1 MLGNRRSKCLLGI
14 LSIIIVISS
23 AEHIAAQ
30 TSAPTAAPAASPT
43 PSPTPSSSP
52 SPKTNIFKNILR
64 DQKAIWTSPAH
75 VHGNDAPWL
84 VMLGV
89 TTGGFLATDRATGD
103 DMATHTGQ
111 LNASRIISYA
121 GSAYGV
127 SLGAGSFYLIGL
139 ATHNQR
145 ARETGVLSAE
155 AIVDSGIVVTA
166 LKEITQRGRPLSGK
180 DRSKFFTG
188 GSSFPSGHSIE
199 VWSIATV
206 VASEYHDHLAVQI
219 AAYGVASAVGVA
231 RFTGLNHYLSD
242 VLVGSAMG
250 YGICR
255 YVYHAHH
262 RDNSKSSG
270 GGDEEEETV
279 LRSKR
284 LPAIAP
290 MYNRRAHDYG
300 VGLAWSF

>member
-1 MLGNRRSKCLLGI
+1 MRSNRRSIGHF
-14 LSIIIVISS
+14 SIILFGVLFSGVG
-23 AEHIAAQ
+23 AQAQ
-30 TSAPTAAPAASPT
+30 TASPT

-52 SPKTNIFKNILR
+52 SLESSFFKNILR

-111 LNASRIISYA
+111 LDASRIISYA

-127 SLGAGSFYLIGL
+127 SAAAGSFYLIGR
-139 ATHNQR
+139 ATHNER
-145 ARETGVLSAE
+145 ARETGILAAE
-155 AIVDSGIVVTA
+155 AIIDSGIVVTA
-166 LKEITQRGRPLSGK
+166 LKEITQRARPLSGK
-180 DRSKFFTG
+180 DRSKFFVG

-199 VWSIATV
+199 AWSVATV
-206 VASEYHDHLAVQI
+206 VANEYHNHLAVQI
-219 AAYGVASAVGVA
+219 AAYGIASAVGVS

-250 YGICR
+250 YGIGR
-255 YVYHAHH
+255 YVYRAHH
-262 RDNSKSSG
+262 RGGSKSSG
-270 GGDEEEETV
+270 GDDEEDET
-279 LRSKR
+279 LSRSKH

-290 MYNRRAHDYG
+290 MYDRRAHDYG
-300 VGLAWSF
+300 VALAWSF